1 MQTLIA
7 ISRAIQSLTPAQVI
21 LGSVALWLVSFFV
34 AKRFVSK
41 IK

>member
-1 MQTLIA
+1 MQTLLS

-21 LGSVALWLVSFFV
+21 LGSVALWLLAFFV
-34 AKRFVSK
+34 AAKLVSK